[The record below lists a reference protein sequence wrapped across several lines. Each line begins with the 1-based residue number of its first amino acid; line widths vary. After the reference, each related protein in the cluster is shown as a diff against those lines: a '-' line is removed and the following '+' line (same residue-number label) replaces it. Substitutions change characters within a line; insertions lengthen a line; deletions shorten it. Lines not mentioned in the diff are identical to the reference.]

1 MILQKI
7 QVAMMVSV
15 VSVNGLEEEL
25 EESQK

>member
-7 QVAMMVSV
+7 QAAMMVSV